1 MSEINAVNETDSQIN
16 VQIVAVVEAIL
27 HVSDEPVE
35 PRSLA
40 ATLGFPEDVISSA
53 LESIKLGLTQ
63 RGAGT
68 ELRAVAGG
76 WRLFTVPEVA
86 EYVERFVRDG
96 QIARLTQASLETLAI
111 VAYKQPVS
119 RARISAIRGVN
130 VDSVVKTLESRGLI
144 AVHSTDGETGALL
157 YRTTDTF
164 LEKLGL
170 NELGDLPDISQ
181 HIPDFEAALAL
192 QENL

>member
-1 MSEINAVNETDSQIN
+1 MQDSDVAIETNIQDD

-27 HVSDEPVE
+27 FVADEPLE

-40 ATLGFPEDVISSA
+40 ATLGFTE
-53 LESIKLGLTQ
+53 ESVLTTLKTIQTGLAD
-63 RGAGT
+63 RGSGL
-68 ELRAVAGG
+68 ELRQVAGG
-76 WRLFTVPEVA
+76 WRLFTVPNVA
-86 EYVERFVRDG
+86 NMVERYVRDG
-96 QIARLTQASLETLAI
+96 QIARLTQASLETLAVI
-111 VAYKQPVS
+111 AYKQPVS

-144 AVHSTDGETGALL
+144 EVESTDMESGALL
-157 YRTTDTF
+157 YRTTKTF

-170 NELGDLPDISQ
+170 DSLSDLPDISQ
-181 HIPDFEAALAL
+181 HVPDLEAAVLL

>member
-1 MSEINAVNETDSQIN
+1 MSEINPLNETVSYEN

-27 HVSDEPVE
+27 HVADEPLE
-35 PRSLA
+35 PRALA
-40 ATLGFPEDVISSA
+40 ATLGFTEETVSSA
-53 LESIKLGLTQ
+53 LEFIKNGLHE

-76 WRLFTVPEVA
+76 WRLFTVPSVA
-86 EYVERFVRDG
+86 DYVERFVRDG

-144 AVHSTDGETGALL
+144 AVQSTDPETGALL
-157 YRTTDTF
+157 YATTDTF
-164 LEKLGL
+164 LEKLGI
-170 NELGDLPDISQ
+170 NEIGDLPDISQ
-181 HIPDFEAALAL
+181 HIPNFETALAL